1 MYLNS
6 VNTTKRLAA
15 SLLGLLL
22 LVGSPAT
29 VALAQG
35 NKDATSG
42 YQRPP
47 ETIASIIDAPS
58 TPGVSINSK
67 GDWMLLLE
75 RAGYPSIEELAQPE
89 SRLAGLRINPATNG
103 QSRASF
109 INNIKIK
116 QVNGGQEF
124 AISGIPQ
131 NAQISYVTWSP
142 DEKQIAFTVTNASGI
157 ELWVAGIADRQAKKL
172 TDATVNDAYSGRPFS
187 WMSDSKTLLVKFVDE
202 KRGEMPKAN
211 LVPTGPNIQQNIGK
225 ANPSRTY
232 QDLLKNKD
240 DEQLFDYF
248 MQTQLKLVTLDGKQQ
263 NLGQAGIIK
272 SMDVSPDGQYLLVE
286 TIQKPYSYL
295 VPHYYFPYN
304 VEVWSRDGK
313 VVKQLAQLP
322 LAEDIPIGFDNVAKG
337 PRNYNWRP
345 DKPATLYWVEAQDGG
360 DASKEV
366 KERDVVFTLDAPFS
380 GKASKL
386 AGTKYRYRGMQWGNN
401 NMALLN
407 ERLWKTRAERVVLV
421 DPSKPAQAGTVLIE
435 RSYEDGYSDPGSP
448 VFTKNQYG
456 RSVLMTD
463 RKGDNIYMISE
474 GGSPEGNRPF
484 LSEFNLKSKKSKIL
498 FRSEAPYYE
507 RPVDIID
514 LNNKR
519 IITRRESE
527 KDVPNYFVRDLNKKR
542 MTQVTS
548 FAHPYPQL
556 EGVQKEMLQYER
568 NDGVKLT
575 AVLYLP
581 KDYKKSDGPLP
592 MLMWAYPR
600 EFKNAAAAG
609 QVKSSPYE
617 FTRISSG
624 SPLFWVTQGY
634 AVLDRT
640 DFPIVGEGDAQPND
654 TYIEQLV
661 ASAKAAID
669 KTVGMGVADP
679 KRIAVGGHSYGAFMT
694 GNLLAHSDLFAAG
707 IARSGAYNRT
717 LTPFGFQQEER
728 TYWQAPDVYNAMS
741 PFSAAHKVK
750 TPILLIHGE
759 ADNNS
764 GTFPIQS
771 ERFYNA
777 LKGHGATTRLV
788 FLPHESHG
796 YSARESILHM
806 LWEMDTWLDTYVKKR
821 PVQ

>member
-1 MYLNS
+1 MYFNS
-6 VNTTKRLAA
+6 TKPTRRLAA
-15 SLLGLLL
+15 ALLGLLL
-22 LVGSPAT
+22 WSGSPAPG
-29 VALAQG
+29 AFAQKSS
-35 NKDATSG
+35 KDVNIG

-47 ETIASIIDAPS
+47 EAMAAIIDAPS

-75 RAGYPSIEELAQPE
+75 RAGYPSLEELAQPE
-89 SRLAGLRINPATNG
+89 NRLAGLRINPATNG

-109 INNIKIK
+109 INNIKLK

-124 AISGIPQ
+124 QISGLPQ
-131 NAQISYVTWSP
+131 QAQISYVTWSP
-142 DEKQIAFTVTNASGI
+142 DEKHIAFTVTKATGI
-157 ELWVAGIADRQAKKL
+157 ELWVASLADKQARKL
-172 TDATVNDAYSGRPFS
+172 TEASVNDAYSGSPFS
-187 WMSDSKTLLVKFVDE
+187 WMSNSKSLLVKFVDE
-202 KRGEMPKAN
+202 KRGELPKAS
-211 LVPTGPNIQQNIGK
+211 LVPAGPNIQQNIGK

-232 QDLLKNKD
+232 QDLLKNRY

-248 MQTQLKLVTLDGKQQ
+248 MQTQLKLVTVDGKQQ
-263 NLGQAGIIK
+263 NIGQAGIIK
-272 SMDVSPDGQYLLVE
+272 SIDVSPDGQYLLVE

-337 PRNYNWRP
+337 PRSYNWRP
-345 DKPATLYWVEAQDGG
+345 DKPATLYWAEAQDGG

-380 GKASKL
+380 GKAAKL
-386 AGTKYRYRGMQWGNN
+386 AGTKYRYRGIQWGNN
-401 NMALLN
+401 MALVN

-421 DPSKPAQAGTVLIE
+421 DTSKPAKAGTVLIE
-435 RSYEDGYSDPGSP
+435 RSYEDGYTDPGSP

-456 RSVLMTD
+456 RQVLLTD
-463 RKGDNIYMISE
+463 KKGDNIYMISE

-484 LSEFNLKSKKSKIL
+484 LSEFNLKSKKAKIL

-507 RPVDIID
+507 RPVDIIE
-514 LNNKR
+514 LNSKR

-527 KDVPNYFVRDLNKKR
+527 KDVPNYFVRDLNKKKL
-542 MTQVTS
+542 TQVTN
-548 FAHPYPQL
+548 FPHPFPQL
-556 EGVQKEMLQYER
+556 EGVQKELLQYER

-581 KDYKKSDGPLP
+581 KDYKKGDAALP

-640 DFPIVGEGDAQPND
+640 DFPIVGEGDEQPND
-654 TYIEQLV
+654 TYVEQLV

-669 KTVGMGVADP
+669 KVVGMGVADP

-728 TYWQAPDVYNAMS
+728 TYWQAPEVYNRMS
-741 PFSAAHKVK
+741 PFSAADKVK

-796 YSARESILHM
+796 YSAKESILHM
-806 LWEMDTWLDTYVKKR
+806 LWEMDTWLNTYVKNR

>member
-1 MYLNS
+1 MPL
-6 VNTTKRLAA
+6 KLAA
-15 SLLGLLL
+15 SKRLTSSLLCLLL
-22 LVGSPAT
+22 LGSGPS
-29 VALAQG
+29 VLQAQTKQG
-35 NKDATSG
+35 TDIG

-47 ETIASIIDAPS
+47 EAMAAIIDAPS
-58 TPGVSINSK
+58 TPSVSMNAK
-67 GDWMLLLE
+67 GDLILLLE
-75 RAGYPSIEELAQPE
+75 RAGYPSLEELAQPE

-109 INNIKIK
+109 INNIKVK

-124 AISGIPQ
+124 QVNGLPQ

-142 DEKQIAFTVTNASGI
+142 DEKQIAFTVTKANGI
-157 ELWVAGIADRQAKKL
+157 ELWMADVANRQAKKL
-172 TDATVNDAYSGRPFS
+172 TEATVNDAYSGRPFS
-187 WMSDSKTLLVKFVDE
+187 WMSDSKALLVKCVDE
-202 KRGEMPKAN
+202 NRGEMPKPN
-211 LVPTGPNIQQNIGK
+211 LVPAGPNIQQNIGK

-232 QDLLKNKD
+232 QDLLKNRY

-248 MQTQLKLVTLDGKQQ
+248 MQTQLKLVSLDGKQQ
-263 NLGQAGIIK
+263 NVGTAAVIR
-272 SMDVSPDGQYLLVE
+272 SADVSPDGQYLLVE
-286 TIQKPYSYL
+286 TIRKPYSYL
-295 VPHYYFPYN
+295 VPSYYFPYN

-322 LAEDIPIGFDNVAKG
+322 LAEDIPIAFDAVAKG

-345 DKPATLYWVEAQDGG
+345 DKPASLYWAEAQDGG
-360 DASKEV
+360 DPSKEV
-366 KERDVVFTLDAPFS
+366 AERDIVFTLDAPFT
-380 GKASKL
+380 SKPARL
-386 AGTKYRYRGMQWGNN
+386 AATKFRYRGMQWGNN
-401 NMALLN
+401 VALLN
-407 ERLWKTRAERVVLV
+407 ERWWKDRTERV
-421 DPSKPAQAGTVLIE
+421 SMINPATPAKAPVVLIE
-435 RSYEDGYSDPGSP
+435 RSYEDGYNDPGSP
-448 VFTKNQYG
+448 VYTKNQFG
-456 RSVLMTD
+456 RSVLLTD
-463 RKGDNIYMISE
+463 KKGENIYMISE

-484 LSEFNLKSKKSKIL
+484 LSEFNLKSKKAKIL

-514 LNNKR
+514 LSSRR

-527 KDVPNYFVRDLNKKR
+527 NDVPNYFVRDLNKKQL
-542 MTQVTS
+542 TQVTN
-548 FAHPYPQL
+548 FPHPTPQL
-556 EGVQKEMLQYER
+556 QGVQKEMLQYER

-581 KDYKKSDGPLP
+581 KDFKKGDKPLP

-624 SPLFWVTQGY
+624 SPLFWVLQGY

-640 DFPIVGEGDAQPND
+640 DMPIVGEGNAQPND
-654 TYIEQLV
+654 TYVEQLV

-669 KTVGMGVADP
+669 KVVSMGVADP

-694 GNLLAHSDLFAAG
+694 ANLLAHSDLFAAG

-728 TYWQAPDVYNAMS
+728 SYWEAPEVYFRMS
-741 PFSAAHKVK
+741 PFSYADKVK
-750 TPILLIHGE
+750 TPILMLHGE

-777 LKGHGATTRLV
+777 LKGHGATARLV

-796 YSARESILHM
+796 YAAKESIMHM
-806 LWEMDTWLDTYVKKR
+806 LWEMDTWLDTYVKNK

>member
-1 MYLNS
+1 MNLY
-6 VNTTKRLAA
+6 TKTAGKRVAS
-15 SLLGLLL
+15 SLLCLLL
-22 LVGSPAT
+22 LGGSVPA
-29 VALAQG
+29 AFAQKAQDQ
-35 NKDATSG
+35 NTG
-42 YQRPP
+42 YQLPP
-47 ETIASIIDAPS
+47 KVMADIIDAPA
-58 TPGVSINSK
+58 TPSVSINSK

-75 RAGYPSIEELAQPE
+75 SAGYPSIEEVSAPE

-103 QSRASF
+103 QSRGNYY
-109 INNIKIK
+109 NNIKLK

-124 AISGIPQ
+124 AIAGIPQ

-142 DEKQIAFTVTNASGI
+142 DEKYIAFTITKGNGI
-157 ELWVAGIADRQAKKL
+157 ELWIASMADKKANKL
-172 TDATVNDAYSGRPFS
+172 TDATINDAYSGRPFD
-187 WMSDSKTLLVKFVDE
+187 WMSDSKNLVVKFVDE
-202 KRGEMPKAN
+202 NRGEMPKASTTPAG
-211 LVPTGPNIQQNIGK
+211 PTIQQNIGK

-232 QDLLKNKD
+232 QDLLKNRS
-240 DEQLFDYF
+240 DEALFDYY
-248 MQTQLKLVTLDGKQQ
+248 MQTQLKLVSVDGKQQ
-263 NLGQAGIIK
+263 NIGQAGIIK
-272 SMDVSPDGQYLLVE
+272 SVDVSPDGQYLLVQ

-295 VPHYYFPYN
+295 VPHYYFPYT
-304 VEVWSRDGK
+304 VEVWNRDGK

-322 LAEDIPIGFDNVAKG
+322 LAEDIPIAFDAVAKG

-345 DKPATLYWVEAQDGG
+345 DKPATLYWAEAQDGG
-360 DASKEV
+360 DANKEV
-366 KERDVVFTLDAPFS
+366 AVRDIVYTLDAPFS
-380 GKASKL
+380 AKPAKL
-386 AGTKYRYRGMQWGNN
+386 ASTKYRYSGVQWGDKDL
-401 NMALLN
+401 AIVQ
-407 ERLWKTRAERVVLV
+407 ERWWKTRTERRSLV
-421 DPSKPAQAGTVLIE
+421 NPSKPGKATVLIE
-435 RSYEDGYSDPGSP
+435 RSYEDGYNDPGSP
-448 VFTKNQYG
+448 VFTKNKYG
-456 RSVLMTD
+456 RSVLLTD
-463 RKGDNIYMISE
+463 KKGQNIYMISE

-484 LSEFNLKSKKSKIL
+484 LSEFNLKSKKANIL

-514 LNNKR
+514 LNSKR
-519 IITRRESE
+519 FITRRESE
-527 KDVPNYFVRDLNKKR
+527 KDAPNYFVRTANSKQL
-542 MTQVTS
+542 TQITS
-548 FAHPYPQL
+548 FPHPTPQL
-556 EGVQKEMLQYER
+556 EGVQKELLQYER

-581 KDYKKSDGPLP
+581 KDYKKGDAPLP

-617 FTRISSG
+617 FTRINSG

-640 DFPIVGEGDAQPND
+640 DMPIVGEGDAQPND
-654 TYIEQLV
+654 TYNEQLV

-669 KTVGMGVADP
+669 KVVSMGVVDA

-694 GNLLAHSDLFAAG
+694 ANLLAHSDLFAAG

-728 TYWQAPDVYNAMS
+728 TYWQAPEVYNRMS
-741 PFSAAHKVK
+741 PFSYADKIK

-788 FLPHESHG
+788 FLPAESHG
-796 YSARESILHM
+796 YRAKESINHM
-806 LWEMDTWLDTYVKKR
+806 LWEMNTWLDTYVKNR

>member
-1 MYLNS
+1 MKLYK
-6 VNTTKRLAA
+6 TKTAGMA
-15 SLLGLLL
+15 LLGLLL
-22 LVGSPAT
+22 WGGSPAP

-35 NKDATSG
+35 GQDLSIS

-47 ETIASIIDAPS
+47 QAIADIIEAPA
-58 TPGVSINSK
+58 TPSVSINAK
-67 GDWMLLLE
+67 GDLMLLLE
-75 RAGYPSIEELAQPE
+75 RPGYPGIEELAQPE

-103 QSRASF
+103 QSRGSS
-109 INNIKIK
+109 ISNIKVK
-116 QVNGGQEF
+116 QVNGGQETQI
-124 AISGIPQ
+124 AGLPQ
-131 NAQISYVTWSP
+131 NARLSYITWSP
-142 DEKQIAFTVTNASGI
+142 DEKYIAFTNTLENGI
-157 ELWVAGIADRQAKKL
+157 ELWIADISTKQAKKL
-172 TDATVNDAYSGRPFS
+172 TNATINDAYSGSPFE
-187 WMSDSKTLLVKFVDE
+187 WTSDSKSLVVKFIDE
-202 KRGEMPKAN
+202 NRGQMPQRA
-211 LVPTGPNIQQNIGK
+211 LAPAGPTIQQNIGK
-225 ANPSRTY
+225 VKPSRTY
-232 QDLLKNKD
+232 QDLLKNRY
-240 DEQLFDYF
+240 DEQLFDYY
-248 MQTQLKLVTLDGKQQ
+248 MQTQLKLVTIDGKQQ
-263 NLGQAGIIK
+263 PIGKAGIVK
-272 SMDVSPDGQYLLVE
+272 SMDVSPDGQYLLVQ

-295 VPHYYFPYN
+295 VPHYYFPYS

-322 LAEDIPIGFDNVAKG
+322 LAEDIPIAFDAVAKG
-337 PRNYNWRP
+337 PRNYSWRP
-345 DKPATLYWVEAQDGG
+345 DKPATLYWAEALDGG
-360 DASKEV
+360 DANKEV
-366 KERDVVFTLDAPFS
+366 AERDAVYTLDAPFAA
-380 GKASKL
+380 KPTKL
-386 AGTKYRYRGMQWGNN
+386 AATKYRYRGVQWGE
-401 NMALLN
+401 NMALVN
-407 ERLWKTRAERVVLV
+407 ERWWKTRTERTTMVN
-421 DPSKPAQAGTVLIE
+421 PAKPGKATVLIE
-435 RSYEDGYSDPGSP
+435 RSYEDGYTDPGSP
-448 VFTKNQYG
+448 VFTKNKYG
-456 RSVLMTD
+456 RSVLLTD
-463 RKGDNIYMISE
+463 KKGQHIYMISE

-484 LSEFNLKSKKSKIL
+484 LSEFNLKSKKANIL

-514 LNNKR
+514 LDKKL

-527 KDVPNYFVRDLNKKR
+527 KDAPNYFVRDLGKKQL
-542 MTQVTS
+542 TQVTT
-548 FAHPYPQL
+548 FPHPTPQL
-556 EGVQKEMLQYER
+556 EGVQKELLQYER

-581 KDYKKSDGPLP
+581 KDFKKGDAPLP

-640 DFPIVGEGDAQPND
+640 DIPIVGEGDAQPND
-654 TYIEQLV
+654 TYNEQLV

-669 KTVGMGVADP
+669 KVVSMGVVDP
-679 KRIAVGGHSYGAFMT
+679 KRVAVGGHSYGAFMT
-694 GNLLAHSDLFAAG
+694 ANLLAHSDLFAAG

-728 TYWQAPDVYNAMS
+728 TYWEAPEVYHRMS
-741 PFSAAHKVK
+741 PFSFAHKVK

-796 YSARESILHM
+796 YAAKESILHM
-806 LWEMDTWLDTYVKKR
+806 LWEMDTWLNTYVKNR
-821 PVQ
+821 QVQ

>member
-1 MYLNS
+1 MNLYK
-6 VNTTKRLAA
+6 TKTAGIA
-15 SLLGLLL
+15 LLGLLL
-22 LVGSPAT
+22 LGGAQAP
-29 VALAQG
+29 VAFAQG
-35 NKDATSG
+35 NQDLNLT

-47 ETIASIIDAPS
+47 QTIADIIDAPA
-58 TPGVSINSK
+58 TPGVSINAK
-67 GDWMLLLE
+67 GDLMLLLE
-75 RAGYPSIEELAQPE
+75 RPGYPSIEELAQPE

-103 QSRASF
+103 QSRTSS
-109 INNIKIK
+109 ISNIKIK
-116 QVNGGQEF
+116 QVKGGQESQ
-124 AISGIPQ
+124 ITGLPK
-131 NAQISYVTWSP
+131 NARLSYVTWSP
-142 DEKQIAFTVTNASGI
+142 DEKYIAFTNTVANGI
-157 ELWVAGIADRQAKKL
+157 ELWIADISAKQAKKL
-172 TDATVNDAYSGRPFS
+172 TEAKINDAYSGTPFE
-187 WMSDSKTLLVKFVDE
+187 WTSDSRALVVKFVDE
-202 KRGEMPKAN
+202 KRGEMPKPA
-211 LVPTGPNIQQNIGK
+211 LAPAGPTIQQNIGK
-225 ANPSRTY
+225 AKPSRTY
-232 QDLLKNKD
+232 QDLLKNRN
-240 DEQLFDYF
+240 DEQLFDYY
-248 MQTQLKLVTLDGKQQ
+248 MQTQLKLVTVDGAQQ
-263 NLGQAGIIK
+263 PIGKPGIVK
-272 SMDVSPDGQYLLVE
+272 SVDVSPDGQYLLVQ

-295 VPHYYFPYN
+295 VPSYYFPYN

-322 LAEDIPIGFDNVAKG
+322 LAEDIPIAFDAVAKG
-337 PRNYNWRP
+337 PRSYSWRP
-345 DKPATLYWVEAQDGG
+345 DKAASLYWAEAQDGG
-360 DASKEV
+360 DANKEV
-366 KERDVVFTLDAPFS
+366 EVRDIVYTLDAPFAA
-380 GKASKL
+380 KPAKL
-386 AGTKYRYRGMQWGNN
+386 AATKYRYRGVQWGENL
-401 NMALLN
+401 ALVN
-407 ERLWKTRAERVVLV
+407 ERWWKTRAERVSMV
-421 DPSKPAQAGTVLIE
+421 DPSKPNKATVLIE
-435 RSYEDGYSDPGSP
+435 RSYEDGYNDPGSP
-448 VFTKNQYG
+448 VFTKNKYG
-456 RSVLMTD
+456 RSVLLTD
-463 RKGDNIYMISE
+463 KKGQHIYMISE

-484 LSEFNLKSKKSKIL
+484 LSEFNLKSKKANIL

-514 LNNKR
+514 LEKKQ

-527 KDVPNYFVRDLNKKR
+527 KDAPNYFVRDLGKKQL
-542 MTQVTS
+542 TQVTA
-548 FAHPYPQL
+548 FPHPTPQL

-568 NDGVKLT
+568 NDGVKLN

-581 KDYKKSDGPLP
+581 KDYKKGDAPLP

-600 EFKNAAAAG
+600 EFKNAATAG

-640 DFPIVGEGDAQPND
+640 DMPIVGEGDAQPND
-654 TYIEQLV
+654 TYNEQLV

-669 KTVGMGVADP
+669 KVVSMGVVDP

-694 GNLLAHSDLFAAG
+694 ANLLAHSNLFAAG

-728 TYWQAPDVYNAMS
+728 SYWEAPEVYFRMS
-741 PFSAAHKVK
+741 PFSFADKVK

-796 YSARESILHM
+796 YAAKESILHM
-806 LWEMDTWLDTYVKKR
+806 LWEMDTWLNTYVKNR
-821 PVQ
+821 QVQ